1 MRRKPAAL
9 HNIGIDR
16 DARALGEFDCDYPVE
31 LIHGC
36 AHRFLGEYA
45 FEGSELLYSDPPYL
59 RHTRTSKHRYRFDY
73 EEADHVELL
82 ELLKGVPCQVMVSGY
97 GSALYE
103 ERLEGWRSVTLQVMN
118 HAGVR
123 TECVWMNFAP
133 DRLHWARYAGRNFTD
148 RQRIK
153 RKAHQAQGRELGPA
167 LRRAAGGRAPRGAGG
182 DDGGR
187 GPEVAA
193 RRWRR

>member
-1 MRRKPAAL
+1 MASTPRRVRSGAAQAVRSVPAAE
-9 HNIGIDR
+9 R
-16 DARALGEFDCDYPVE
+16 PPRALARRIGSRPVACE
-31 LIHGC
+31 E
-36 AHRFLGEYA
+36 R
-45 FEGSELLYSDPPYL
+45 DQDRYL

-103 ERLEGWRSVTLQVMN
+103 ERLEGWRRVELQVMN

-123 TECVWMNFAP
+123 TECVWMNFPA

-153 RKAHQAQGRELGPA
+153 RKAESWGRRYTALPVAERLAVLGAMMAVEAQR
-167 LRRAAGGRAPRGAGG
+167 
-182 DDGGR
+182 
-187 GPEVAA
+187 
-193 RRWRR
+193 